1 MDIYFQNK
9 TLEKMALNRNKCF
22 IKWVM
27 IKSLNG
33 L

>member
-27 IKSLNG
+27 IKNE
-33 L
+33 